1 VFLAYASQKG
11 AAFIDRELYLPE
23 QWASD
28 PDRRAQ
34 AGVSQEVVFE
44 SKIELAEDMLDRAFE
59 AQVPARWVVADSF
72 YGRSGA
78 FRGWLEERGQ
88 PYAVMVPKTNAVPL
102 DGRKKKIEQLV
113 EQLPEDAYSEVTP
126 AQDTGE
132 RRPWEWACIELSED
146 SEDEDHGMRRWLLV
160 RRGHEDPE
168 DIAYW
173 LAYGPPQTPTSDL
186 VRVCDARW
194 TIEECFSQAKG
205 EVGLDQYEVR
215 RWDAWHRYV
224 TLCLLAHAFLAV
236 TRLAA
241 HTEEEGRKKGISTPV

>member
-1 VFLAYASQKG
+1 MPGRNHSRQFKLDCAREVATGQKRP
-11 AAFIDRELYLPE
+11 AQLCREHN
-23 QWASD
+23 
-28 PDRRAQ
+28 
-34 AGVSQEVVFE
+34 
-44 SKIELAEDMLDRAFE
+44 LAESVLLRWRKEYEARGEEVFTDKQAFSREE
-59 AQVPARWVVADSF
+59 ALELRMAERE
-72 YGRSGA
+72 RS
-78 FRGWLEERGQ
+78 Q
-88 PYAVMVPKTNAVPL
+88 SYAVMVPKTNAVPL

-113 EQLPEDAYSEVTP
+113 EQLLEDAYSEVSP
-126 AQDTGE
+126 AEDTGE
-132 RRPWEWACIELSED
+132 RRPWQWACIELSG
-146 SEDEDHGMRRWLLV
+146 DEDNGMSRWLLV
-160 RRGHEDPE
+160 RRGYEDPQ

-173 LAYGPPQTPTSDL
+173 LAYEEPQTSTSEL

-215 RWDAWHRYV
+215 RWDAWHRYA